1 MGLLFTL
8 VVTIFMILG
17 HHWVT
22 APCKKKL
29 ARYLEIFG
37 VQSQEALTQALGL
50 VTDGRVPLD
59 QEGNQQWPKVG
70 DSADFLLTPV
80 SSTAEFV
87 ARKGHVS
94 CSFFK
99 GQPIYNA

>member
-1 MGLLFTL
+1 MQE
-8 VVTIFMILG
+8 
-17 HHWVT
+17 
-22 APCKKKL
+22 KL

-70 DSADFLLTPV
+70 DSADFLLTLFLQRLNLSPAKVTSAAV
-80 SSTAEFV
+80 SLKDNQSTT
-87 ARKGHVS
+87 HN
-94 CSFFK
+94 
-99 GQPIYNA
+99 Q